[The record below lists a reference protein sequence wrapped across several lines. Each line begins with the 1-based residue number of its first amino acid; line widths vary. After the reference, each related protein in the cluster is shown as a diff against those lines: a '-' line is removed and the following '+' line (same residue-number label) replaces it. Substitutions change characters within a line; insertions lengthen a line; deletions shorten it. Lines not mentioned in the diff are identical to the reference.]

1 MKVEYLI
8 KTLQE
13 LPKGSEVFSL
23 MYFMEDAYFYSDE
36 EVTEQEWKNVV
47 EKMQSNDHIDEEIN
61 DQFRIYVDNEIE
73 KRTAK

>member
-23 MYFMEDAYFYSDE
+23 MYFMEDAHFYCDE
-36 EVTEQEWKNVV
+36 EVTEKEWQNVV
-47 EKMQSNDHIDEEIN
+47 EKMQSNDHIDEQIN
-61 DQFRIYVDNEIE
+61 DQFRIYVDTEIE